1 MQTGEVDYQKET
13 YPAVVV
19 TMEPEAKA
27 VKQAFENFMKDE
39 YDVHLRGI
47 GFLANKDV
55 ISAEEVTIPRI
66 SDKAM
71 DFHAKIIEE
80 NGMTKMYVFGALGYD
95 VSVSKANDNTD
106 FQAMKQIVNKF
117 TKSYLPDYYQQK
129 LDKVDEKISS
139 LQDEEKDY
147 KGNLE
152 DNQKEIED
160 LRKENKELRE
170 KLEETQTALQKALEE
185 RTKQREELEAI
196 KSKVNNNR

>member
-1 MQTGEVDYQKET
+1 
-13 YPAVVV
+13 
-19 TMEPEAKA
+19 
-27 VKQAFENFMKDE
+27 
-39 YDVHLRGI
+39 
-47 GFLANKDV
+47 
-55 ISAEEVTIPRI
+55 
-66 SDKAM
+66 M